1 MTLRDTALA
10 AYEAETIAAEE
21 AARIREVEKQERRR
35 KEWMANAIA
44 TVDRQRWIA
53 DAAPEIRY
61 DYGQQCVWL
70 DDVPLRPVDLRHA
83 GRPVDLRHAGR
94 PVDLRHAGPSL
105 VLLTQCVRCGA
116 LYRTDEVLW
125 PVESLSDLGAQLARQ
140 PDPGAALCNDCCDAA
155 AMFEQEQPA

>member
-10 AYEAETIAAEE
+10 AYEAQTIAAEE
-21 AARIREVEKQERRR
+21 AARIRDREEQERRR

-44 TVDRQRWIA
+44 TVERQKWIA
-53 DAAPEIRY
+53 DAAPDIHY
-61 DYGQQCVWL
+61 DYGQQCVWI

-83 GRPVDLRHAGR
+83 GL
-94 PVDLRHAGPSL
+94 SL

-116 LYRTDEVLW
+116 MYRTDEVFW

-140 PDPGAALCNDCCDAA
+140 PASDAALCDDCCGAATA

>member
-1 MTLRDTALA
+1 MTLRDTAIA

-21 AARIREVEKQERRR
+21 AARIREAEEQERRR
-35 KEWMANAIA
+35 KEWVATAIA

-53 DAAPEIRY
+53 DAAPDIRY

-70 DDVPLRPVDLRHA
+70 ADVPFRPVDLRHA
-83 GRPVDLRHAGR
+83 GL
-94 PVDLRHAGPSL
+94 SL

-116 LYRTDEVLW
+116 LYRTDEVFW

-140 PDPGAALCNDCCDAA
+140 PDPDAALCNDCCDAA
-155 AMFEQEQPA
+155 TAAMFEQEQPA

>member
-83 GRPVDLRHAGR
+83 G
-94 PVDLRHAGPSL
+94 PSL
-105 VLLTQCVRCGA
+105 VLLTQCVQCGA

-155 AMFEQEQPA
+155 TAAMFEQE